1 VAAMISCGS
10 GAGCGSVGGPGV
22 LSYVGHGGD
31 FIQETTYR
39 YVGNGAGNFGV
50 AAQRFNLCWLNLCWL
65 LLLPLLLMFLM
76 MGQNRTSPIVRPIVR
91 PVIEGPT
98 SVCRIWGDP
107 HVLTF
112 DNHRTD
118 FYSQG
123 EYWIV
128 KSDTVYIQARYLP
141 TQITH
146 GLSVTKEIIISGPFI
161 SNNKLRVDARNAYW
175 NGQPILTNFPDSWND
190 MASGV
195 QATLDDQ
202 GEFLQQGREGKQL
215 RVVHITMPNS
225 VSLQIN
231 RWTEAYEG
239 DYINVKITMPKQP
252 NQDGHCGNFNGDP
265 EDDKRLA
272 IRARVGTTGVDPSVL
287 LFNTKT
293 PVVQAD
299 RPDINNCPE
308 DRADQAKSACQA
320 KGAQEMAAC
329 MVDVCFGGPGF
340 AGADAAM

>member
-1 VAAMISCGS
+1 
-10 GAGCGSVGGPGV
+10 
-22 LSYVGHGGD
+22 
-31 FIQETTYR
+31 
-39 YVGNGAGNFGV
+39 
-50 AAQRFNLCWLNLCWL
+50 
-65 LLLPLLLMFLM
+65 
-76 MGQNRTSPIVRPIVR
+76 MG
-91 PVIEGPT
+91 
-98 SVCRIWGDP
+98 
-107 HVLTF
+107 
-112 DNHRTD
+112 
-118 FYSQG
+118 
-123 EYWIV
+123 
-128 KSDTVYIQARYLP
+128 DTVYIQARYLP

-175 NGQPILTNFPDSWND
+175 NGQPILTNF
-190 MASGV
+190 
-195 QATLDDQ
+195 
-202 GEFLQQGREGKQL
+202 
-215 RVVHITMPNS
+215 PNS

-308 DRADQAKSACQA
+308 DRADQAKSVCQS
-320 KGAQEMAAC
+320 KGAQELAAC

>member
-1 VAAMISCGS
+1 M
-10 GAGCGSVGGPGV
+10 
-22 LSYVGHGGD
+22 LTYVGYGGD

-39 YVGNGAGNFGV
+39 YVGNGAGDFGV
-50 AAQRFNLCWLNLCWL
+50 VRRGFNFCWLNLCWL
-65 LLLPLLLMFLM
+65 LLIPLLLMLFLKGC
-76 MGQNRTSPIVRPIVR
+76 GQHETHFRRQEVKVYSQ
-91 PVIEGPT
+91 GPLG
-98 SVCRIWGDP
+98 VCRLWGDP

-128 KSDTVYIQARYLP
+128 KSDTVWIQARYLP

-146 GLSVTKEIIISGPFI
+146 GLSVIKEIIISGPFV
-161 SNNKLRVDARNAYW
+161 NYKKLRIDARNAYW
-175 NGQPILTNFPDSWND
+175 DGQPILTNFGETFTEQQI
-190 MASGV
+190 GV
-195 QATLDDQ
+195 RATLNDQ
-202 GEFLQQGREGKQL
+202 GELLQQGREGKPL
-215 RVVHITMPNS
+215 RIVHVDMPAS

-239 DYINVKITMPKQP
+239 DYINVKITMPSQP
-252 NQDGHCGNFNGDP
+252 NQDGHCGNFNGNP
-265 EDDKRLA
+265 EDDKRLM
-272 IRARVGTTGVDPSVL
+272 IRSRVGSTGVDPSQL

-293 PVVQAD
+293 PVVQAN

-308 DRADQAKSACQA
+308 DRAQQARAACQA
-320 KGAQEMAAC
+320 KGATEMNAC

-340 AGADAAM
+340 ADADAAM

>member
-1 VAAMISCGS
+1 M
-10 GAGCGSVGGPGV
+10 
-22 LSYVGHGGD
+22 LTYVGHGGG

-50 AAQRFNLCWLNLCWL
+50 IGRRFNMCWLNLCWL
-65 LLLPLLLMFLM
+65 LLIPLLLMLM
-76 MGQNRTSPIVRPIVR
+76 MFRGQTQAPNFRGRIAVLPQG
-91 PVIEGPT
+91 PVGT
-98 SVCRIWGDP
+98 CRIWGDP

-128 KSDTVYIQARYLP
+128 KSDTVWIQARYLP
-141 TQITH
+141 TPITH

-161 SNNKLRVDARNAYW
+161 NNRKLRIGARDASW
-175 NGQPILTNFPDSWND
+175 DGQPILTQFGSTFTDPRT
-190 MASGV
+190 GV
-195 QATLDDQ
+195 QATLNDQ
-202 GEFLQQGREGKQL
+202 GELLQQGREGKAL
-215 RVVHITMPNS
+215 RVVHISMPGS

-239 DYINVKITMPKQP
+239 DYINVKIDMPAQP
-252 NQDGHCGNFNGDP
+252 NQDGHCGNFNGNP
-265 EDDKRLA
+265 EDDRRLL
-272 IRARVGTTGVDPSVL
+272 IRSRVGTNGVDPSVL

-293 PVVQAD
+293 PVVQAN

-308 DRADQAKSACQA
+308 DKANQAKAACQA
-320 KGAQEMAAC
+320 KGATELDAC

-340 AGADAAM
+340 AEGDAAM

>member
-1 VAAMISCGS
+1 MACCG
-10 GAGCGSVGGPGV
+10 ANVECGGGPGN
-22 LSYVGHGGD
+22 LTYVGYGGD
-31 FIQETTYR
+31 FVQETVYR
-39 YVGNGAGNFGV
+39 YVGYGAGNFGV
-50 AAQRFNLCWLNLCWL
+50 ATRRFNFCWLNLLWL
-65 LLLPLLLMFLM
+65 LLLPLLFLM
-76 MGQNRTSPIVRPIVR
+76 RPQRRATFADRVIPRVVPQG
-91 PVIEGPT
+91 PVG
-98 SVCRIWGDP
+98 VCRIWGDP

-128 KSDTVYIQARYLP
+128 KSDTVWIQARYLP
-141 TQITH
+141 TPITH

-161 SNNKLRVDARNAYW
+161 NNQKLRIGARTASW
-175 NGQPILTNFPDSWND
+175 NGQPILTQFGSTFVDPQ
-190 MASGV
+190 SGV
-195 QATLDDQ
+195 RATLN
-202 GEFLQQGREGKQL
+202 GEGELLQQGREGKPL
-215 RVVHITMPNS
+215 RIVHVDMPNS

-239 DYINVKITMPKQP
+239 DYINIKITMPSQP
-252 NQDGHCGNFNGDP
+252 NQDGHCGNFNGNP
-265 EDDKRLA
+265 EDDRRLL
-272 IRARVGTTGVDPSVL
+272 IRSRVGSTGVDPSVL

-308 DRADQAKSACQA
+308 DRAAQAKAACQA
-320 KGAQEMAAC
+320 KGATELPAC

-340 AGADAAM
+340 AEGDAVM